1 MVHGHLEIIMIM
13 SNEIS
18 FIYTYSFSFRLSS
31 RRRNY
36 AYDYKLFCIP
46 TSALTKISFQSS
58 SYVVYIE
65 VSVTTRWLTKIQMLL
80 NDGFVIMNAEK
91 KSIRAIGFIRKRL
104 SSSFGYICSCSNH
117 IFFLRSLFV
126 HFFSSRGW
134 KIRTY
139 ACSLDSDVGNPHQC
153 TVGRGQKTRWINFH
167 DVKSFRL
174 KMWHDY

>member
-1 MVHGHLEIIMIM
+1 MSRHVHHVTRSHRENIKRNCREPRMLHGHLEIIMIM

-18 FIYTYSFSFRLSS
+18 FIYTNSFSFHLSS
-31 RRRNY
+31 RCRNY

-139 ACSLDSDVGNPHQC
+139 AC
-153 TVGRGQKTRWINFH
+153 
-167 DVKSFRL
+167 
-174 KMWHDY
+174 